1 MLKVII
7 EGELMDLNKFINAQ
21 RANRWGGAS
30 VKKKQTEICERAF
43 APIRAKQLK
52 LPITL
57 HITWV
62 CKDKRKDKDNVAFGK
77 KFILDGMIQSGL
89 LKNDGWARLQAL
101 QIALKWIRTIHE
113 LRLNWRNQND

>member
-1 MLKVII
+1 MLKIII

-43 APIRAKQLK
+43 APIRAKKLK

-89 LKNDGWARLQAL
+89 LKNDGWSE
-101 QIALKWIRTIHE
+101 IAGFTDSFEVDKDNPRIEIE
-113 LRLNWRNQND
+113 LEESE